1 MDSSDLDIELV
12 GIFERDSRKV
22 GDRDAMHLQG

>member
-1 MDSSDLDIELV
+1 MDSSDLDIKV
-12 GIFERDSRKV
+12 GIFERDSKKA